1 MTEVIIVGAGP
12 TGLMLAA
19 ELALAGVDSVLVE
32 RRANQDLVGTRA
44 LGLQSRTLEM
54 LDQRGIVDRFLD
66 EGQVA
71 QVLGFGNTRLGIID
85 FPSRHPYGLGLRQ
98 QRTEQILAGW
108 VEELGVRIDYGVEVT
123 GFDQDRSGVE
133 AQLSDGRVL
142 RADYIVG
149 CDGGRSRIR
158 KAAGIDFPGWEPTMS
173 SLIAEVELTEE
184 PEWGV
189 HQHKFG
195 TQAFSQLPNGRA
207 SLVVSEREP
216 QESSEPTLD
225 DLRFALTEA
234 WGKDFGV
241 RDPSSLTRFTDM
253 ARQAAS
259 YRSGRVLLAGDSA
272 HVHSPVGG
280 QGLNTGVQDAMNLGW
295 KLARVIKGTSSE
307 NLLNTYHRERHA
319 VGARV
324 IHHNLAQTALMRMDD
339 RVKALNEVIDGWLH
353 MDEPRK
359 SLAGDLSGL
368 AIRYEARTEIV
379 GTADAASG
387 TDDPS
392 SDVHPLVGRRMP
404 DLDLHTPAG
413 ARRAFT
419 LLHSAR
425 PVLLSLGDPSDID
438 ITAWADRVDRVDA
451 RYYGVWDLPVI
462 GEVSAPTAVLIRPDG
477 YVAWVGQSSAAGLS
491 EALGFWFGL

>member
-66 EGQVA
+66 AGQTS

-85 FPSRHPYGLGLRQ
+85 FPSRHPYGLGLHQ
-98 QRTEQILAGW
+98 QHTERILAEW

-123 GFDQDRSGVE
+123 GFDQDRDGVDVRLSG
-133 AQLSDGRVL
+133 GREL

-149 CDGGRSRIR
+149 CDGGRSLIR
-158 KAAGIDFPGWEPTMS
+158 KIAGIGFPGWEPTMS

-189 HQHKFG
+189 HHHEFG
-195 TQAFSQLPNGRA
+195 TQAFSQLPHGRA

-216 QESSEPTLD
+216 QENAEPSLD
-225 DLRFALTEA
+225 DLRAGLVEA
-234 WGKDFGV
+234 WGTDFGAHN
-241 RDPSSLTRFTDM
+241 PSSISRFTDM

-280 QGLNTGVQDAMNLGW
+280 QGLNTGVQDAANLGW
-295 KLARVIKGTSSE
+295 KLAQVVKGTSPE
-307 NLLNTYHRERHA
+307 NLLDTYHWERHA
-319 VGARV
+319 VGAQV
-324 IHHNLAQTALMRMDD
+324 IHHNLAQTSLMRMDD

-353 MDEPRK
+353 MDGPRK

-368 AIRYEARTEIV
+368 AIHYESR
-379 GTADAASG
+379 ADSG
-387 TDDPS
+387 SGDA
-392 SDVHPLVGRRMP
+392 HPLVGRRVP
-404 DLDLHTPAG
+404 DLDLHSPAG
-413 ARRAFT
+413 ALRIYT
-419 LLHSAR
+419 LLHGGR
-425 PVLLSLGDPSDID
+425 PVLLNLGDPSGID
-438 ITAWADRVDRVDA
+438 VTAWADQVERVDA
-451 RYYGVWDLPVI
+451 RYYGEWDLPAI
-462 GEVSAPTAVLIRPDG
+462 GEVPAPTAVLIRPDG
-477 YVAWVGQSSAAGLS
+477 YVAWVGESSTMGLDQ
-491 EALGFWFGL
+491 ALTFWFGSSSGVEE